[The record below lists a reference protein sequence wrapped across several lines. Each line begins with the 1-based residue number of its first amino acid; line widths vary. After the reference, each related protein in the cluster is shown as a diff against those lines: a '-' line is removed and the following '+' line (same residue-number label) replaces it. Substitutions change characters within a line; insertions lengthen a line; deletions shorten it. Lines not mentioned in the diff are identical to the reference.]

1 MRWAMGTAA
10 ALVLAGDARAEVTE
24 QAPHGFQVRH
34 VVEVAAP
41 PARVWDALIQPGRWW
56 DPEHT
61 WSGAARN
68 LRIEPRP
75 GGCFCED
82 IPGGG
87 VLHMTVIYVKRDA
100 QLDLWGALGPL
111 HFTGA
116 DGGMSIKLAPA
127 GQGTRVEMTYTVGGF
142 DRGGL
147 QKWTG
152 PVDGVLETQF
162 TRLKRYV
169 ETGSPSPP
177 TPSAPR

>member
-1 MRWAMGTAA
+1 MRWMMAALAAA
-10 ALVLAGDARAEVTE
+10 ALAGAARAEVTE

-34 VVEVAAP
+34 VVEVSAP

-82 IPGGG
+82 MPDGGIE
-87 VLHMTVIYVKRDA
+87 HMRVVYVKRDA

-111 HFTGA
+111 HFEGA
-116 DGGMSIKLAPA
+116 DGGMSIKLTAA

-142 DRGGL
+142 VTGGM
-147 QKWTG
+147 QKWS
-152 PVDGVLETQF
+152 PIVDTVIGTQF
-162 TRLKRYV
+162 QRLGRYV
-169 ETGSPSPP
+169 ETGNPA
-177 TPSAPR
+177 APR